1 MKLKTI
7 GLVAG
12 FLVLL
17 IIVALAA
24 YGAGLSSAP
33 QPTTTV
39 TEYRTIT
46 LTPETQT
53 VTKTITQEKLI
64 TETVTVT
71 ITQTLTREETTQ
83 QTVTEYRTVTLTP
96 EAQTVTKTVTQTVT
110 ETVTPTPAT
119 TPTPGTWREVAVFK
133 GVADKTTDLFEIKG
147 NRFRLT
153 WRIEGANDLTGLS
166 IFCYPEGETK
176 IFVGVPVHVSGSK
189 QISDTTIIYSGPGKF
204 YLVILAANLD
214 GWQII
219 VEDFY

>member
-7 GLVAG
+7 GLVVG
-12 FLVLL
+12 FLALL

-33 QPTTTV
+33 QPTTTL

-53 VTKTITQEKLI
+53 
-64 TETVTVT
+64 
-71 ITQTLTREETTQ
+71 
-83 QTVTEYRTVTLTP
+83 
-96 EAQTVTKTVTQTVT
+96 ATKTVTQTVT
-110 ETVTPTPAT
+110 ETVTPTSAT
-119 TPTPGTWREVAVFK
+119 TPTTGTWREVAVFK

-153 WRIEGANDLTGLS
+153 WNIEGANDLTELS